1 MTEQVKK
8 GKPAAQIEESVQ
20 RLTYRHF
27 LMPIIIILMIYG
39 NVVLGTAETQYGYY
53 AVQRQK
59 NITSVVSD
67 SRQSLCEAN
76 SSSIRFKQQQEIQS
90 ITANWNAYC
99 HLAQSIPV
107 LLMSLLV
114 GSWGDKIG
122 RRAALIVPTFGLFFK
137 AAFFAIAI
145 KLEWSIYTFIIA
157 FFVDGLC
164 GMWITLIAAAYSFA
178 ADLTKYGKSRLFG
191 IIMIELTLGMGVTIG
206 ALSSGYVIKYL
217 GFFYGSVLIVGVT
230 CFIAFLI
237 IFLPESVQT
246 TEKLT
251 SISQIEYLKKSIS
264 FYTKKDPLRYKYIIL
279 AVVFALNV
287 TPAIGRINVQSL
299 YVLNSPFCWN
309 AVLIGLFGALRSFV
323 QMIVGVGLSR
333 LVYKC
338 MSKRAM
344 IILGS
349 ISAIAYYLVT
359 AVAVNDVMIFIVTY
373 TLSLHIKIYNLF
385 SAPAVGLFGSYPITI
400 IRAMMSQFTP
410 KDKQGAM
417 FGSLAAIDAVCS
429 LIGSVASNVLY
440 GATVSIYSGLIW
452 LVFGGFHLA
461 GLLLFG
467 LLLYKEAAEKK
478 NVEDNTT
485 EDVKL
490 VYVVKL

>member
-27 LMPIIIILMIYG
+27 LMPLIIILMIYG

-59 NITSVVSD
+59 NITSVVSA

-76 SSSIRFKQQQEIQS
+76 TSSIRFKQQQEVQS
-90 ITANWNAYC
+90 ETANWSAYC

-114 GSWGDKIG
+114 GSWSDKIG
-122 RRAALIVPTFGLFFK
+122 RRTALLVPTIGLIFK
-137 AAFFAIAI
+137 AGFFALAI
-145 KLEWSIYTFIIA
+145 KLEWNIYTLIIA
-157 FFVDGLC
+157 YFVDGLS
-164 GMWITLIAAAYSFA
+164 GMWISLLAASYSFA

-191 IIMIELTLGMGVTIG
+191 IVLIEIILGIGVTIG

-217 GFFYGSVLIVGVT
+217 GFLYGSVLVVGVA
-230 CFIAFLI
+230 CLLVLLI

-251 SISQIEYLKKSIS
+251 SISQLEYLKNAISI
-264 FYTKKDPLRYKYIIL
+264 YTEKDPLRYKYIIL

-287 TPAIGRINVQSL
+287 LPSIGRVNVQSL
-299 YVLNSPFCWN
+299 YVMNSPFCWN
-309 AVLIGLFGALRSFV
+309 AVFIGLFGALRSFA
-323 QMIVGVGLSR
+323 QTIVGVGLSR
-333 LVYKC
+333 LLYKW

-349 ISAIAYYLVT
+349 ISAILYYLIT
-359 AVAVNDVMIFIVTY
+359 AVAINDVMLFISPV
-373 TLSLHIKIYNLF
+373 
-385 SAPAVGLFGSYPITI
+385 VGLFGTYPITI
-400 IRAMMSQFTP
+400 IRAMMSQLTP

-417 FGSLAAIDAVCS
+417 FGSLGAIDAVCS

-440 GATVSIYSGLIW
+440 GATVSINAWLIW
-452 LVFGGFHLA
+452 AVFGGFHVA
-461 GLLLFG
+461 GLVLFG
-467 LLLYKEAAEKK
+467 
-478 NVEDNTT
+478 
-485 EDVKL
+485 
-490 VYVVKL
+490 

>member
-1 MTEQVKK
+1 MSD
-8 GKPAAQIEESVQ
+8 QIKNGIPKAESEDSEK
-20 RLTYRHF
+20 RLTCRHY
-27 LMPIIIILMIYG
+27 LMPLIIILMVFG

-53 AVQRQK
+53 AVQRHK
-59 NITSVVSD
+59 NITSVVSA
-67 SRQSLCEAN
+67 SRQSLCEVN
-76 SSSIRFKQQQEIQS
+76 TSSIRFKQQQEVQS

-107 LLMSLLV
+107 LLMSLMV

-145 KLEWSIYTFIIA
+145 KLEWNIYTFIIA

-164 GMWITLIAAAYSFA
+164 GMWITLVAASYSFA

-206 ALSSGYVIKYL
+206 SVSSGYVIKFL
-217 GFFYGSVLIVGVT
+217 GFFYGSVLIVGIT
-230 CFIAFLI
+230 CFIAILI
-237 IFLPESVQT
+237 LSLPESVQT

-251 SISQIEYLKKSIS
+251 SISQIEYLKKSVS
-264 FYTKKDPLRYKYIIL
+264 FYTKKGPLRYKYIIL

-287 TPAIGRINVQSL
+287 TPAIGRVNVQSL

-349 ISAIAYYLVT
+349 ISAIAYYMVT
-359 AVAVNDVMIFIVTY
+359 AVAVNDVMIFI
-373 TLSLHIKIYNLF
+373 
-385 SAPAVGLFGSYPITI
+385 APAVGLFGAYPITI

-440 GATVSIYSGLIW
+440 GATVSIYTGLIW